1 MRLVVMIRVSNLS
14 IVETAPPSALK
25 GISYF
30 VLSTPDV
37 SILTPKSKCKIK
49 VLKPLVDFF

>member
-1 MRLVVMIRVSNLS
+1 MVMIRVSNLS

-37 SILTPKSKCKIK
+37 SILTPKSKGKIK